1 MHSLCVPSVFLAT
14 GVLSLNGEYERSI
27 WPAARYLSSCFFSS
41 LSCFGV
47 RRYVRCV
54 GCFAFK
60 ISSSLWPVLRCLGRV
75 LWWSSKT
82 CLYFSRSVCISWGI
96 GSFLI
101 CLASSSGSNF
111 LEFWGIVEA
120 TLRQLL
126 GLLG

>member
-1 MHSLCVPSVFLAT
+1 MPFGFLAN
-14 GVLSLNGEYERSI
+14 GVLALNGEYERSI
-27 WPAARYLSSCFFSS
+27 WPAARYLSSCFFS
-41 LSCFGV
+41 LSSRLGV

-54 GCFAFK
+54 GCFASK
-60 ISSSLWPVLRCLGRV
+60 ISSILWSISRCLGRV

-111 LEFWGIVEA
+111 LEFCVFVEA